1 MQAQV
6 KEWGNSQGIRLPKE
20 VLRSAGITL
29 NEFLDVTVS
38 DGVITLVKSFRYKTL
53 EERAAEFD
61 GKLMLDGEYDW
72 GEPVGRRMVMETLHQ
87 GDILKIEKIKHP
99 VLVVSKDFF
108 NTSGEIIGC
117 PIIRNSASGPLHI
130 WMATEENEG
139 YIQCE
144 KLALLDMSLRGYKK
158 VDRLPISEMINV
170 SDAIQGIFEY
180 I

>member
-1 MQAQV
+1 
-6 KEWGNSQGIRLPKE
+6 
-20 VLRSAGITL
+20 
-29 NEFLDVTVS
+29 
-38 DGVITLVKSFRYKTL
+38 
-53 EERAAEFD
+53 
-61 GKLMLDGEYDW
+61 
-72 GEPVGRRMVMETLHQ
+72 MEILHQ
-87 GDILKIEKIKHP
+87 GDIIEIEKIKHP

-117 PIIRNSASGPLHI
+117 PIIRNSTSGPLHI
-130 WMATEENEG
+130 WMATEKIEG

-158 VDRLPISEMINV
+158 VDRLPISEIINV